1 MKKNMLL
8 IAVFLSSLNVL
19 QAQKLAQPVKIEQ
32 KGTFVIPSSVQI
44 VVDKKI
50 QKSADYIGSNFL
62 KNTGIKPIVS
72 IGKGN
77 KRDGISFLVD
87 EKINLPNGYELSV
100 TKKGVLI
107 KGKSTNGVINGLQ
120 TLLQICSAKEVKK
133 GTIPFVKIEDYP
145 RFEWR

>member
-19 QAQKLAQPVKIEQ
+19 QAQKLDIIPQPVKIEQ
-32 KGTFVIPSSVQI
+32 KEGTFVIPSSVQI

-87 EKINLPNGYELSV
+87 EKINLPNDGYELSV
-100 TKKGVLI
+100 TKK
-107 KGKSTNGVINGLQ
+107 
-120 TLLQICSAKEVKK
+120 
-133 GTIPFVKIEDYP
+133 
-145 RFEWR
+145 